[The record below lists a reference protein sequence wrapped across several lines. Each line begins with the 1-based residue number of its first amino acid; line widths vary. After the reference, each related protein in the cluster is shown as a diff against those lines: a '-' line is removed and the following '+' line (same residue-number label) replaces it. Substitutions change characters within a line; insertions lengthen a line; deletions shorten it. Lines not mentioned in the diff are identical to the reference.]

1 MESEGILTALAEVG
15 IAIAGFS
22 GIVVALQHRSGG
34 WPEIDKFR
42 FNLLL
47 QVSLV
52 GVFSSLIPILLH
64 LVNPAKTF
72 VWAWSSGLWLAYAL
86 PMAVY
91 RVTRKL
97 PAVTA
102 APEPI
107 SKFMGAYIITSL
119 TLQILLQ
126 TTNLVWLR
134 EPWPHVLTV
143 LLALFL
149 ASLLFIRLLRSVIGQ
164 PA

>member
-1 MESEGILTALAEVG
+1 
-15 IAIAGFS
+15 
-22 GIVVALQHRSGG
+22 
-34 WPEIDKFR
+34 
-42 FNLLL
+42 
-47 QVSLV
+47 
-52 GVFSSLIPILLH
+52 LIPILLH

-91 RVTRKL
+91 RVPRAITTLR
-97 PAVTA
+97 AN
-102 APEPI
+102 PEPW
-107 SKFMGAYIITSL
+107 SRLVRAYVFTSL

-134 EPWPHVLTV
+134 EPWPHILTV
-143 LLALFL
+143 LLSLLL
-149 ASLLFIRLLRSVIGQ
+149 ASLLFIRLLHGVIGR

>member
-72 VWAWSSGLWLAYAL
+72 VWAWSSGLWLAYFLIAV
-86 PMAVY
+86 VY
-91 RVTRKL
+91 RAPRTR
-97 PAVTA
+97 
-102 APEPI
+102 
-107 SKFMGAYIITSL
+107 
-119 TLQILLQ
+119 
-126 TTNLVWLR
+126 R
-134 EPWPHVLTV
+134 VLTADPE
-143 LLALFL
+143 L
-149 ASLLFIRLLRSVIGQ
+149 
-164 PA
+164 

>member
-1 MESEGILTALAEVG
+1 LTALAEVG

-22 GIVVALQHRSGG
+22 GIVVALQHRSGR
-34 WPEIDKFR
+34 WPEIDKVR
-42 FNLLL
+42 FSMLL
-47 QVSLV
+47 QVSLAS
-52 GVFSSLIPILLH
+52 VFSSLIPILLH

-91 RVTRKL
+91 RVPRAITTVR
-97 PAVTA
+97 A
-102 APEPI
+102 APEPW
-107 SKFMGAYIITSL
+107 SRFVGAYVFTSL

-134 EPWPHVLTV
+134 EPWPHVLTI
-143 LLALFL
+143 LLSLLL
-149 ASLLFIRLLRSVIGQ
+149 ASLLFIRLLHGVIGR

>member
-1 MESEGILTALAEVG
+1 MESEGILSALAEVG

-64 LVNPAKTF
+64 LVNPGRTF

-86 PMAVY
+86 PMIVY
-91 RVTRKL
+91 RVPRAITTLRSV
-97 PAVTA
+97 A
-102 APEPI
+102 EPW
-107 SKFMGAYIITSL
+107 SRSARAYMFTSL

-143 LLALFL
+143 LLSLFF
-149 ASLLFIRLLRSVIGQ
+149 ASLLFVRLLHGVIGR
-164 PA
+164 PT

>member
-64 LVNPAKTF
+64 LVNPGRTF

-91 RVTRKL
+91 RVPRALRTY
-97 PAVTA
+97 TA
-102 APEPI
+102 NPEPW
-107 SKFMGAYIITSL
+107 SKFMGAYIFTSL
-119 TLQILLQ
+119 TLQVLLQ

-143 LLALFL
+143 LLSLLL
-149 ASLLFIRLLRSVIGQ
+149 ASLLFIRLLHGVIGRS
-164 PA
+164 A

>member
-72 VWAWSSGLWLAYAL
+72 VWAWSSGLWLAYIL
-86 PMAVY
+86 PTVVY
-91 RVTRKL
+91 RVTRNL

-102 APEPI
+102 ASGPV
-107 SKFMGAYIITSL
+107 SKFMGAYFITSL
-119 TLQILLQ
+119 TLQVLLQ

-143 LLALFL
+143 LLSLLL
-149 ASLLFIRLLRSVIGQ
+149 ASLLFIRLLRGVIGRS
-164 PA
+164 A

>member
-64 LVNPAKTF
+64 LVNPGRTF

-86 PMAVY
+86 PMIAY
-91 RVTRKL
+91 RVPRGMTTL
-97 PAVTA
+97 TA
-102 APEPI
+102 ATEPY
-107 SKFMGAYIITSL
+107 SKFMATYIFTSL
-119 TLQILLQ
+119 TLQVLLQ

-143 LLALFL
+143 LLSLLL
-149 ASLLFIRLLRSVIGQ
+149 ASLLFIRLLRGVIGRS
-164 PA
+164 A

>member
-22 GIVVALQHRSGG
+22 GIVVALQHRSGR
-34 WPEIDKFR
+34 WPEIDQVR
-42 FNLLL
+42 FSMLL
-47 QVSLV
+47 QVSLAS
-52 GVFSSLIPILLH
+52 VFSSLIPILLH

-72 VWAWSSGLWLAYAL
+72 VWAWSSGLWLAYIL

-91 RVTRKL
+91 RVTRNL

-102 APEPI
+102 ASEPV

-134 EPWPHVLTV
+134 EPWPHVLTI
-143 LLALFL
+143 LLSLLL
-149 ASLLFIRLLRSVIGQ
+149 ASLLFIRLLHGVIGR

>member
-42 FNLLL
+42 FNMLL

-72 VWAWSSGLWLAYAL
+72 VWAWSSGLWLAYIL
-86 PMAVY
+86 VTVVY
-91 RVTRKL
+91 RVPRNIT
-97 PAVTA
+97 AVTA
-102 APEPI
+102 APEPW
-107 SKFMGAYIITSL
+107 SRFMGAYMFTSL
-119 TLQILLQ
+119 TLQVLLQ

-134 EPWPHVLTV
+134 DSWPHVLTI
-143 LLALFL
+143 LLGLFL
-149 ASLLFIRLLRSVIGQ
+149 ASLFFIRLLHGVIGRS
-164 PA
+164 A